1 MCLGIPGKIV
11 EVSGEQPL
19 ERMGKVSFSGVL
31 KDVYLAGVPG
41 AEVGDFVIVHAGF
54 ALSVLN
60 ESEADEVFDYLRQI
74 AEFGQKELSDE

>member
-11 EVSGEQPL
+11 EISGKQSL
-19 ERMGKVSFSGVL
+19 ERVGKVSFSGVL

>member
-74 AEFGQKELSDE
+74 AEFGAKELSDE

>member
-54 ALSVLN
+54 ALNVLN
-60 ESEADEVFDYLRQI
+60 ESEANEVFDYLRQI
-74 AEFGQKELSDE
+74 AEFGQKELPDE